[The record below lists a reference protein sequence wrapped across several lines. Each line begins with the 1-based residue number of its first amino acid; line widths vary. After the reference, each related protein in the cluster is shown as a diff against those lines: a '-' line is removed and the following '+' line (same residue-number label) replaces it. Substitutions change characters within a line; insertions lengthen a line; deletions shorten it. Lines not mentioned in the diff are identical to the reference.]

1 MPFCCKCGTRVADN
15 DAYCAACGTGQPGA
29 SGSPPPPPPPGPS
42 IYPAG
47 ISSRT
52 AALLCYIPVVGWI
65 AAIVV
70 LASSRFNRE
79 HNVRFHAFQGL
90 YLFVAWLIV
99 DWVLG
104 PFFDHGLGPHMHHAV
119 PGLLHLAIFVCW
131 IFMMV
136 KVSQDVNFKLP
147 ILGELAEKS
156 VSEQR

>member
-1 MPFCCKCGTRVADN
+1 MPFCCKCGNSVTNA
-15 DAYCAACGTGQPGA
+15 DAYCAGCGCSQPGA
-29 SGSPPPPPPPGPS
+29 GPT
-42 IYPAG
+42 PAAQYING

-52 AALLCYIPVVGWI
+52 ASLLCYIPVVGWI

-70 LASSRFNRE
+70 LASARFRGE

-90 YLFVAWLIV
+90 YLFVTWLIV

-104 PFFDHGLGPHMHHAV
+104 PFFDYGFGPHIHHAI
-119 PGLLHLAIFVCW
+119 PGLMQLAILGCW
-131 IFMMV
+131 IFMII
-136 KVSQDVNFKLP
+136 KISHDVNFKLP